1 MKNTRQTAII
11 SNVFKSMFGVQIMT
25 MLTGIVG
32 SVVDGMVTGR
42 FLGENA
48 MAAFGFTT
56 SVSLAVAIVGGIVS
70 TGTSVVCGKSIGEGR
85 IEATRNSFYACF
97 SAALA
102 FSTVLAVIIIALAP
116 LAARLMGAQG
126 ELVLLAADYIRG
138 YGIACPGIIFVA
150 FLMPVMQMDGEM
162 KRLVLAVAVMT
173 AGDIIADLLNVLVF
187 HGGMFGMALATAVS
201 YYLALLCLLPHFTKK
216 DIIFNRPLIAFDGR
230 IVGEMCKNGMPTAIT
245 QLGRL
250 LLTFTLNR
258 YLMQL
263 GGGSA
268 VAAQAVIMS
277 VGNLCL
283 VPGTAL
289 ASGVQV
295 VSGVLS
301 GEEDR
306 VGILRLM
313 RTAMRYNAAVN
324 GACMLLFLIF
334 ARPVVSMFYKGGM
347 PAADMAVTGFR
358 FFALC
363 MIFSAVNLVFRSY
376 CQGSG
381 QTNKAYVI
389 TICDCFVCPLL
400 MALVLGTLFGVPAV
414 WLCYVLGEG
423 LTSVVMLSLFRIKNK
438 DRHGLEG
445 FVPFSESFGA
455 GITAAFEYDL
465 SKKDIGEA
473 VSVSQKIASFCA
485 ENGANR
491 RISFLVGLAAEEA
504 IGNVIEHGFSDGK
517 AHSVEVRVLKKDG
530 AWMLRI
536 RDDCSLFDPKKY
548 LEQYTSDDPSANIG
562 LKLLREI
569 ASEMTYVNALQLN
582 NLMIKV

>member
-1 MKNTRQTAII
+1 MKEIRKTDII
-11 SNVFKSMFGVQIMT
+11 SNVFKSMFAVQIMT
-25 MLTGIVG
+25 MFTGIVG

-48 MAAFGFTT
+48 MASFGFTN
-56 SVSLAVAIVGGIVS
+56 SVSLAVAIVGGIMS
-70 TGTSVVCGKSIGEGR
+70 TGTSVVCGKSIGKGEL
-85 IEATRNSFYACF
+85 EDTRHSFYACF

-102 FSTVLAVIIIALAP
+102 VSAILAFIIIAFAP

-162 KRLVLAVAVMT
+162 NRLMMAVVIMT
-173 AGDIIADLLNVLVF
+173 VGDIIADLLNVLVF

-201 YYLALLCLLPHFTKK
+201 YYLALLCLLPHFAKK
-216 DIIFNRPLIAFDGR
+216 DVIFDRPLLVFDGR
-230 IVGEMCKNGMPTAIT
+230 IVGEMCQNGMPTAIT

-250 LLTFTLNR
+250 LITFTLNR
-258 YLMQL
+258 YLMGL
-263 GGGSA
+263 GGGSV
-268 VAAQAVIMS
+268 VAAQAVIMT

-295 VSGVLS
+295 VSGVLN

-306 VGILRLM
+306 VGIIRLM
-313 RTAMRYNAAVN
+313 RTAMCYNATVN

-334 ARPVVSMFYKGGM
+334 ARPVVSMFYNGGTS
-347 PAADMAVTGFR
+347 AVDMVVTGFR

-363 MIFSAVNLVFRSY
+363 MIFHAINLVFRSY
-376 CQGSG
+376 CQGSE
-381 QTNKAYVI
+381 QTKTAYVI
-389 TICDCFVCPLL
+389 TICDCFVGPLV
-400 MALVLGTLFGVPAV
+400 MALVLGGLFGVPTV
-414 WLCYVLGEG
+414 WLCYVFGEG

-438 DRHGLEG
+438 ERHGFEA
-445 FVPFSESFGA
+445 FIPFSESFGA
-455 GITAAFEYDL
+455 DITADFEYHL
-465 SKKDIGEA
+465 SKKDIAEA
-473 VSVSQKIASFCA
+473 VSVSQKIGAFCV
-485 ENGANR
+485 ENGAQKR
-491 RISFLVGLAAEEA
+491 TSFLMGLAAEEA
-504 IGNVIEHGFSDGK
+504 VGNVIEHGFSDGK
-517 AHSVEVRVLKKDG
+517 PHSVEVRVLKKDG
-530 AWMLRI
+530 GWMLRV
-536 RDDCSLFDPKKY
+536 RDDCRLFDPGKY
-548 LEQYTSDDPSANIG
+548 IEQYTGDDPSANIG

-569 ASEMTYVNALQLN
+569 ALEITYVNALKLN